1 MQIEANQRKQDSL
14 VSQYQKLIDGMKQE
28 MRELQRN
35 AELSEMRFLQT
46 K

>member
-14 VSQYQKLIDGMKQE
+14 VGQYQKLIDGMKQE

-35 AELSEMRFLQT
+35 AELSEMRLLQT